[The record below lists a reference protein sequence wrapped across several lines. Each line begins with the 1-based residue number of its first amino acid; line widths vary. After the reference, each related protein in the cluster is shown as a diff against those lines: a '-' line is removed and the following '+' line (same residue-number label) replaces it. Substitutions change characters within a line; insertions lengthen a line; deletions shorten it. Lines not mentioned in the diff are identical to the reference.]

1 MTACSPS
8 KRPSVASSWPK
19 PTSAAGSSGGSPTER
34 SRAWRVRGAA
44 LRPVGCTDHRR
55 GTSGPAIRGERGGQ
69 RASSI
74 RPWRISRITHLGW
87 PAAAVE
93 ELASSS
99 GQVVDVSLPATRMP
113 AAIEVAA
120 YFVCAEALA
129 NSVKHARAT
138 RIVISGGL
146 SRGVLRLTV
155 TDDGVGGA
163 DPSGSG
169 IRGLG
174 DRLAAIGGVLEVT
187 EAQGGGTM
195 VSAIVPVTNA
205 PNEVVS
211 AVSPPA

>member
-1 MTACSPS
+1 MDLRAAVDAADTELRAFARGVYP
-8 KRPSVASSWPK
+8 ASL
-19 PTSAAGSSGGSPTER
+19 TSAG
-34 SRAWRVRGAA
+34 
-44 LRPVGCTDHRR
+44 L
-55 GTSGPAIRGERGGQ
+55 
-69 RASSI
+69 
-74 RPWRISRITHLGW
+74 
-87 PAAAVE
+87 AAAVE

-99 GQVVDVSLPATRMP
+99 GQVVDVSLPPARMP

-129 NSVKHARAT
+129 NAVKHARAT
-138 RIVISGGL
+138 RIVIAGDL
-146 SRGVLRLTV
+146 AAGVLRLTV

-169 IRGLG
+169 IQGLG

-205 PNEVVS
+205 PNEVVP
-211 AVSPPA
+211 ALSPPA